1 MCKYALQTQCVSIM
15 FLALFLVFCA
25 NWWLFSETYEVTK
38 TNKASMLYRSVPHN
52 SVCPVSITLL
62 TLPTWPKVV
71 WGKVLDKYNWRNFEM
86 NTTHNFWW
94 LYCSHYQYAPGAFT
108 LNSVNFAVNTNLVHH
123 VRYRKP
129 WIIVLLNNLWEKK
142 LSWWIWYEYE
152 TKHCPKSKIFKWE
165 SEKYGDL
172 WSISDEYITTGGPF
186 EFKDA

>member
-1 MCKYALQTQCVSIM
+1 MKIWWWWSSQYTIKMCKYALQTQCASIM

-25 NWWLFSETYEVTK
+25 YWWLFYETYEVTK

-71 WGKVLDKYNWRNFEM
+71 WGKVLDKYDWRNFEM

-129 WIIVLLNNLWEKK
+129 WIIVLLNDLWEKK
-142 LSWWIWYEYE
+142 LPWRIWNK
-152 TKHCPKSKIFKWE
+152 TLSKVKDIQMRIWE
-165 SEKYGDL
+165 I
-172 WSISDEYITTGGPF
+172 WRF
-186 EFKDA
+186 VVN

>member
-1 MCKYALQTQCVSIM
+1 MTIMKIWWWWSSQYTIKRCKYALQTQCASIM

-62 TLPTWPKVV
+62 TLSTWPKVV
-71 WGKVLDKYNWRNFEM
+71 WGKLLDKYNWRNFEM

-108 LNSVNFAVNTNLVHH
+108 LNFVNFTVNTISSSPFKNLEA
-123 VRYRKP
+123 
-129 WIIVLLNNLWEKK
+129 LNYCLVE
-142 LSWWIWYEYE
+142 
-152 TKHCPKSKIFKWE
+152 
-165 SEKYGDL
+165 
-172 WSISDEYITTGGPF
+172 
-186 EFKDA
+186 